1 LKKLNYQQKMKIK
14 WKSIFPA
21 SCFKGEYPSPKP
33 KKVVSTK
40 PRSSSTSTHRISIEE
55 MSYPNTTQ
63 EDLSIS
69 LVGSNL
75 HVFTVAE
82 LKVITQH
89 FSSSNFIGE
98 GGFGPVHKGFIE
110 DRVRPG
116 LKAQP
121 VAVKLLDLESKQ
133 GHKEW
138 LVSIFFYHHRFRKSE
153 MDFLLS
159 YSFRPSNQ
167 NK

>member
-1 LKKLNYQQKMKIK
+1 MKIK

-21 SCFKGEYPSPKP
+21 SCFKGEYPSPNP

-89 FSSSNFIGE
+89 FSSSLTKIERKKKNYL
-98 GGFGPVHKGFIE
+98 KG
-110 DRVRPG
+110 
-116 LKAQP
+116 
-121 VAVKLLDLESKQ
+121 
-133 GHKEW
+133 
-138 LVSIFFYHHRFRKSE
+138 
-153 MDFLLS
+153 
-159 YSFRPSNQ
+159 
-167 NK
+167 

>member
-1 LKKLNYQQKMKIK
+1 
-14 WKSIFPA
+14 
-21 SCFKGEYPSPKP
+21 
-33 KKVVSTK
+33 
-40 PRSSSTSTHRISIEE
+40 
-55 MSYPNTTQ
+55 MSYPNTTLQ

-138 LVSIFFYHHRFRKSE
+138 L
-153 MDFLLS
+153 
-159 YSFRPSNQ
+159 
-167 NK
+167 